1 MKPATKLRRS
11 MLFVPG
17 DNAGALSTAFI
28 YKPDSVM
35 FDLEDAVAPSEKDS
49 ARLLVYQALRHPAY
63 AEIET
68 VVRVNALNSE
78 FGLKDLEAA
87 VRGGVHIVRL
97 PKTETVEEIQQLESH
112 IETIEKACGRP
123 VGDTKV
129 MAAIESA
136 VGVVNAVAIARAS
149 KRMVAIA
156 IAGFDYLVDMHT
168 KRSTGFEPELFFAR
182 AAVLH
187 AARAAHIDAFDVVYG
202 NIDDDEGFLR
212 EVGIAKDLGFDGKS
226 LIHPKQIE
234 LLHKA
239 YAPTEKEVDHA
250 RRVLAAAEEAH
261 RKGLGVVSLDGKMV
275 DPPVIN
281 EAEMV
286 LARAEAA

>member
-1 MKPATKLRRS
+1 MKLRRS

-17 DNAGALSTAFI
+17 DNAGMLSTSFV

-35 FDLEDAVAPSEKDS
+35 FDLEDAVALQEKDS

-63 AEIET
+63 HDIEK
-68 VVRVNALNSE
+68 VVRINELDTE
-78 FGLKDLEAA
+78 YGLKDLETAI
-87 VRGGVHIVRL
+87 RGGTDLVRL
-97 PKTETVEEIQQLESH
+97 PKTDTADEIHALESH
-112 IETIEKACGRP
+112 CERIEKACGRP
-123 VGDTKV
+123 VGDTKL

-136 VGVVNAVAIARAS
+136 SGVVNAVAIAKAS
-149 KRMVAIA
+149 PRMVAIA

-168 KRSTGFEPELFFAR
+168 KRSGGWEPELFFAR

-187 AARAAHIDAFDVVYG
+187 AARAAHIDAFDVAYG
-202 NIDDDEGFLR
+202 NVDDDEGFLR
-212 EVGIAKDLGFDGKS
+212 EVAIAKDLGFDGKS

-239 YAPTEKEVDHA
+239 YAPTADEVDHA
-250 RRVLAAAEEAH
+250 KRVIAAADEAH

-275 DPPVIN
+275 DPPVIK
-281 EAEMV
+281 EAEMA
-286 LARAEAA
+286 LQMAEAS

>member
-1 MKPATKLRRS
+1 MKLRRS

-17 DNAGALSTAFI
+17 DNAGMLSTSFV

-35 FDLEDAVAPSEKDS
+35 FDLEDAVALQEKDS

-63 AEIET
+63 HDIEK
-68 VVRVNALNSE
+68 VVRINELDTE
-78 FGLKDLEAA
+78 YGLKDLEAA
-87 VRGGVHIVRL
+87 IRGGTDLVRL
-97 PKTETVEEIQQLESH
+97 PKTDTADEIHALESH
-112 IETIEKACGRP
+112 CERIEKACGRP
-123 VGDTKV
+123 VGDTKL

-136 VGVVNAVAIARAS
+136 SGVVNAVAIAKAS
-149 KRMVAIA
+149 PRMVAIA

-168 KRSTGFEPELFFAR
+168 KRSGGWEPELFFAR

-187 AARAAHIDAFDVVYG
+187 AARAAHIDAFDVAYG
-202 NIDDDEGFLR
+202 NVDDDEGFLR
-212 EVGIAKDLGFDGKS
+212 EVAIAKDLGFDGKS

-239 YAPTEKEVDHA
+239 YAPTADEVDHA
-250 RRVLAAAEEAH
+250 KRVIAAADEAH

-275 DPPVIN
+275 DPPVIK
-281 EAEMV
+281 EAEMA
-286 LARAEAA
+286 LQMAEAS